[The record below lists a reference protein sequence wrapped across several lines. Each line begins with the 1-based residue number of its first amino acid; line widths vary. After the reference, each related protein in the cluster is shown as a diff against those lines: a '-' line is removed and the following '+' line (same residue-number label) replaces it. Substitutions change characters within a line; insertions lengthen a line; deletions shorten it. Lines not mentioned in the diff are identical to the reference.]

1 MALWKPKGQSNR
13 ENKRYLNEVTILRL
27 LDKIGVR
34 RQEKSSVGNKNYP
47 PYRLRKDGRTVAK
60 RDGFRNENTSPR
72 VDGRCMRAPNHRLNL
87 SSLRAVGDP
96 ETVD

>member
-47 PYRLRKDGRTVAK
+47 PYRLRPWQVFARLTLELGRT
-60 RDGFRNENTSPR
+60 
-72 VDGRCMRAPNHRLNL
+72 LW
-87 SSLRAVGDP
+87 LRKQASNKP
-96 ETVD
+96 ERRGGGMAIG